1 MSISA
6 PSEGKP
12 WWMQASRKRG
22 WRQSRSVA
30 PRSPDYWSRKER
42 RWQLL
47 PPGIWGHQHP
57 NMDGAGQSPFNELV
71 LEATQV
77 SRNAAFYVWSPL
89 CLWIT
94 HPATLAQKGGRWGA
108 ARTPGV
114 PQGRPGQAATW
125 PGARALGLAC
135 TLSQPVMQGRD
146 ANFCCPCLGE
156 TSRSRS
162 ALGFLGPRALNS
174 TLDS

>member
-1 MSISA
+1 MSIST

-30 PRSPDYWSRKER
+30 PRSLDCWNRKER
-42 RWQLL
+42 GWQLL
-47 PPGIWGHQHP
+47 PARIWSHQGP
-57 NMDGAGQSPFNELV
+57 NMDRVGQAPFNELV
-71 LEATQV
+71 LKATRV

-94 HPATLAQKGGRWGA
+94 HPATLAQKVGRWRA

-114 PQGRPGQAATW
+114 PPGGVDKL
-125 PGARALGLAC
+125 PSG
-135 TLSQPVMQGRD
+135 
-146 ANFCCPCLGE
+146 
-156 TSRSRS
+156 
-162 ALGFLGPRALNS
+162 LGPGLLIWDVLSCALPAS
-174 TLDS
+174 DTG